1 MDRDRLR
8 SIASEIARQ
17 AVERLELDDPDVLRA
32 VQSEPLPESD
42 PLRATLF
49 RVVERLDEVAWEIQS
64 RIDEGTGTEA
74 EYESAFTRA
83 RAAHALWFSLDPDPM
98 VAAKESAYEAYSAT
112 DDLSWI
118 EDLVGD

>member
-8 SIASEIARQ
+8 SIASEVARQ
-17 AVERLELDDPDVLRA
+17 AVERVQLDDPDVLRA
-32 VQSEPLPESD
+32 VESD
-42 PLRATLF
+42 PLPEGDSLRAMLSM
-49 RVVERLDEVAWEIQS
+49 VVERLDEVAWEIQS
-64 RIDEGTGTEA
+64 RIDEGTESQA
-74 EYESAFTRA
+74 DYESVFKRA

-112 DDLSWI
+112 DELSWI